1 MKNKLLF
8 VLFCILSTGAI
19 AQPTITDVASCSS
32 YTLSASVVGGLP
44 TDIGLYSDDSYSG
57 IINIGFTF
65 NYYGTNYTQCVI
77 GENGMLTFDNTL
89 AGGYDPWPISSAL
102 LGNSKVNFLRA

>member
-32 YTLSASVVGGLP
+32 YTLSASVV
-44 TDIGLYSDDSYSG
+44 TEI
-57 IINIGFTF
+57 
-65 NYYGTNYTQCVI
+65 
-77 GENGMLTFDNTL
+77 
-89 AGGYDPWPISSAL
+89 AGAIS
-102 LGNSKVNFLRA
+102 LG